1 MPEATASVP
10 PDSDPPASFTL
21 DSADSKC
28 QPAQIVRH
36 ISLTQLEALHAVPLD
51 TGTVFGGPTGTI
63 LGAATGAVVGGG
75 AGAAAGKVKEHLK

>member
-1 MPEATASVP
+1 MRFRRSLTYMPEATASVP

-51 TGTVFGGPTGTI
+51 NSTRETLDADG
-63 LGAATGAVVGGG
+63 
-75 AGAAAGKVKEHLK
+75 